1 MCLFMAKKIRKSNK
15 ELLIE
20 AHKINY
26 RLRSTFFY
34 RKLHEYKTLEF
45 PTTITQLISHS
56 KHYNWVDFKDWG
68 ISESAFEIITKSD
81 LDLIQ
86 VFTHPKLIREH
97 PHLLGYYRNVAVL
110 SQKAT
115 KYMCNIDTKRYE
127 ENSNADISETHALC
141 FSLLFNEHISL
152 IVDSAFGEFK
162 ENEIHGLL
170 FASTGAQ
177 IDGSW
182 RNSIGEEAE
191 KVVQTM
197 LSQEVIKRNLLQ
209 AFIMRVNGNIE
220 TPDKAT
226 IENVIKNIKE
236 VKGLML
242 TNQKSILFS
251 SEPDLTIVDKSGK
264 SEMVIEVK
272 GGTDPAGALERYG
285 AAKKSFEHSL
295 KENKKVKTCLIA
307 SCITSEV
314 ELRVKADKT
323 ISKYFNLTN
332 VLTEEVYK
340 TKLLNFILEIVES

>member
-1 MCLFMAKKIRKSNK
+1 MRLLMAKKIKKTNK

-45 PTTITQLISHS
+45 PTTITQLIPLS
-56 KHYNWVDFKDWG
+56 KHYNWDNFKDWG

-97 PHLLGYYRNVAVL
+97 SHLIGYYRNVAVL

-115 KYMCNIDTKRYE
+115 KYMCNIDPKRFE
-127 ENSNADISETHALC
+127 ENDKADVTETQASYL
-141 FSLLFNEHISL
+141 SMLFNEHISL
-152 IVDSAFGEFK
+152 IVDSAFGEFQ

-226 IENVIKNIKE
+226 IENIIKNIKE

-242 TNQKSILFS
+242 NNQKSILFS
-251 SEPDLTIVDKSGK
+251 SEPDLTIIDKSGK

-295 KENKKVKTCLIA
+295 KENKRVKTCLIA
-307 SCITSEV
+307 SCITTEV
-314 ELRVKADKT
+314 EQRVKADKT

-332 VLTEEVYK
+332 VLTEESYR
-340 TKLLNFILEIVES
+340 TNLLKYILEIVER

>member
-1 MCLFMAKKIRKSNK
+1 MAKKVKKSNK

-34 RKLHEYKTLEF
+34 RKLHEYETLEF
-45 PTTITQLISHS
+45 PKTIKQLIPHS
-56 KHYNWVDFKDWG
+56 KHYNWDEFKEWG
-68 ISESAFEIITKSD
+68 ISETAFGIIRKSD

-97 PHLLGYYRNVAVL
+97 PHLLGYYRNIAVL
-110 SQKAT
+110 SQKST
-115 KYMCNIDTKRYE
+115 KYMCNLDTKRYE
-127 ENSNADISETHALC
+127 ENNKTDISETHATCL
-141 FSLLFNEHISL
+141 SLLFNEHISL
-152 IVDSAFGEFK
+152 IVDSAFGEFQ
-162 ENEIHGLL
+162 ENEINGLL

-197 LSQEVIKRNLLQ
+197 LSQEVIKRKLLQ

-220 TPDKAT
+220 TPDITT
-226 IENVIKNIKE
+226 IENIIKNIKE
-236 VKGLML
+236 IKGLML

-251 SEPDLTIVDKSGK
+251 SEPDITIIDKSGK

-307 SCITSEV
+307 SCITNEV
-314 ELRVKADKT
+314 EQRVKTDKT

-332 VLTEEVYK
+332 VLTEETYK
-340 TKLLNFILEIVES
+340 ADLLNFIFKIIEN

>member
-1 MCLFMAKKIRKSNK
+1 MAKKIKKNNK

-45 PTTITQLISHS
+45 PTTITQLIPHS
-56 KHYNWVDFKDWG
+56 KHYNWDDFKEWG
-68 ISESAFEIITKSD
+68 ITESAFDILRKSD

-97 PHLLGYYRNVAVL
+97 PHLIGYYRNVAVL

-115 KYMCNIDTKRYE
+115 KYMCNIDPSRFE
-127 ENSNADISETHALC
+127 ENNKIDITESQALC
-141 FSLLFNEHISL
+141 LALFFNEHISL

-162 ENEIHGLL
+162 ESEIHGLL

-182 RNSIGEEAE
+182 RNSIGDEAE
-191 KVVQTM
+191 KVVKTM

-209 AFIMRVNGNIE
+209 AFIMRANGNIE
-220 TPDKAT
+220 TPDKST
-226 IENVIKNIKE
+226 IDNIIKNIKE

-242 TNQKSILFS
+242 TNQKSIIFS
-251 SEPDLTIVDKSGK
+251 SEPDLTIIDKSGK

-272 GGTDPAGALERYG
+272 GGTDPVGCFRKVWCC
-285 AAKKSFEHSL
+285 KK
-295 KENKKVKTCLIA
+295 
-307 SCITSEV
+307 
-314 ELRVKADKT
+314 
-323 ISKYFNLTN
+323 
-332 VLTEEVYK
+332 
-340 TKLLNFILEIVES
+340 IV

>member
-1 MCLFMAKKIRKSNK
+1 MKKNNK

-34 RKLHEYKTLEF
+34 RKLQEYKTLDF
-45 PTTITQLISHS
+45 PITIKQLTPLD
-56 KHYNWVDFKDWG
+56 KHYNWDKFKEWG
-68 ISESAFEIITKSD
+68 ISESSFDILNKSD

-86 VFTHPKLIREH
+86 VFAHPKLIREH
-97 PHLLGYYRNVAVL
+97 PHLIGYYRNVAVI

-115 KYMCNIDTKRYE
+115 KYMCNIDPKRFE
-127 ENSNADISETHALC
+127 EVRKTDITETQASCL
-141 FSLLFNEHISL
+141 SLLFNEHISL
-152 IVDSAFGEFK
+152 IVDSAFGNFQ

-191 KVVQTM
+191 RIVQTM
-197 LSQEVIKRNLLQ
+197 LSQEIIKRNLLE

-220 TPDKAT
+220 TPDEAT
-226 IENVIKNIKE
+226 IENIIKNIKE

-264 SEMVIEVK
+264 SQMVIEVK

-295 KENKKVKTCLIA
+295 KENNRVKTCLIA
-307 SCITSEV
+307 SCITNEV
-314 ELRVKADKT
+314 EERIKTDKT

-332 VLTEEVYK
+332 LLTDDLYK
-340 TKLLNFILEIVES
+340 TKFLNYILQMIEK